1 MQSKSLFSTIALAIF
16 GVTLSAQSVT
26 QGTVTVNLPEGWIQD
41 TENKQYLSLVSSE
54 GQSHIQVY
62 DFGALSEEMAA
73 NASTNAIE
81 ANGIDLLSITTCN
94 YDKVKIAKRKY
105 TLQSNTQERTN
116 VEGETVQQWWAAY
129 TAEVNGKQVL
139 IYADQFFNKD
149 SEQPNLTGTVE
160 AVIKSLKL
168 N

>member
-26 QGTVTVNLPEGWIQD
+26 QGAVTVNLPEGWTQD
-41 TENKQYLSLVSSE
+41 TENTQCLSLVSPDGHSR
-54 GQSHIQVY
+54 IQVY

-73 NASTNAIE
+73 HSSTNAIE
-81 ANGIDLLSITTCN
+81 ANGVDLLSITTCN
-94 YDKVKIAKRKY
+94 YDKAKIAKRKY
-105 TLQSNTQERTN
+105 TLQSNTQEATSAA
-116 VEGETVQQWWAAY
+116 GETVQQWWAAY
-129 TAEVNGKQVL
+129 TAEINAKQVL

-149 SEQPNLTGTVE
+149 NEQPNLTGTVE
-160 AVIKSLKL
+160 AVIKSLKY